1 MARVEQNNVDLEA
14 MAVQAV
20 RPGLNKL
27 RADIERSMHRLV
39 AKDTGFLNSTITST
53 VEEDGTI
60 TAGAT
65 AEYAEEQERG
75 RKDEPQYNYTPYLL
89 PALVEHMGER
99 RE

>member
-1 MARVEQNNVDLEA
+1 MARVEQNAVDLEA

-39 AKDTGFLNSTITST
+39 AKDTGFLDSTITST

-65 AEYAEEQERG
+65 ADYAPEQEFGDKSRP
-75 RKDEPQYNYTPYLL
+75 EYSYSPYLL
-89 PALVEHMGER
+89 PSLVANFGVRHE
-99 RE
+99 